1 MTILIYLLLAI
12 TGVILAITAAYLL
25 LRGYGIKDFVIY
37 SFSCLLIYLS
47 GFIIIWLGSV
57 LRNNLGIL
65 SSLISLTGYL
75 IIYILTCIILFGIAS
90 VIPGMEFHKN
100 IKPLNYYSL
109 SLMTFI
115 FIIVIW
121 CFVSYAGSHEGMNGQ
136 MEPGLINRNFLPAPS
151 EVISEGFEMLTKR
164 YTEKPEK
171 DFYINLWISIVRIMW
186 GFGVAVALAVP
197 LGILMGSFKQIEAL
211 FEPLFAFVRYM
222 PPTAF
227 IPLAIIWAPTIES
240 VPSILIFIGVF
251 FYLLVLIMDHVS
263 NVQKELLE
271 TSYTLGANK
280 LEVLTLVIYPAI
292 MPGVVDSSKAMI
304 GAAWTYLI
312 AAELVGAGKGI
323 GYTISIAQRYS
334 QTGRVFV
341 SIIIIGIIGI
351 ITNSLFEL
359 LYRWLFPWKRTER

>member
-1 MTILIYLLLAI
+1 MATLIYLILAI
-12 TGVILAITAAYLL
+12 TGIILAAVAAYFLMK
-25 LRGYGIKDFVIY
+25 GYGIKDFIIY
-37 SFSCLLIYLS
+37 SLSCILIYLA
-47 GFIIIWLGSV
+47 GYGIIWAGSV
-57 LRNNLGIL
+57 LKDNIGIIA
-65 SSLISLTGYL
+65 SIISLTGYL
-75 IIYILTCIILFGIAS
+75 IVYILTCLIIFGIVS

-100 IKPLNYYSL
+100 IKSVNYYSL
-109 SLMTFI
+109 AGMTFI
-115 FIIVIW
+115 FIIILW
-121 CFVSYAGSHEGMNGQ
+121 CVVSYAGSHEGVNGE
-136 MEPGLINRNFLPAPS
+136 MERGLINRNFLPAPS
-151 EVISEGFEMLTKR
+151 EVISEGLDMLTKR
-164 YTEKPEK
+164 NIERPEK
-171 DFYINLWISIVRIMW
+171 DFYINLWTSIVRIMW

-211 FEPLFAFVRYM
+211 FEPLFAFIRYM

-227 IPLAIIWAPTIES
+227 IPLAIIWAPAIENI
-240 VPSILIFIGVF
+240 PSILIFTGVF
-251 FYLLVLIMDHVS
+251 FYLLVLIMDHVA

-280 LEVLTLVIYPAI
+280 LEVLTMVIYPAI
-292 MPGVVDSSKAMI
+292 MPGVLDSAKAMI

-351 ITNSLFEL
+351 ITNSIFEL

>member
-1 MTILIYLLLAI
+1 METLIYLILAI
-12 TGVILAITAAYLL
+12 TGIILAITTAYFLMK
-25 LRGYGIKDFVIY
+25 GYGVKDFIVY
-37 SFSCLLIYLS
+37 SLSCLLVYLS
-47 GFIIIWLGSV
+47 GFAIIWLASL
-57 LRNNLGIL
+57 LRNNIGIFAT
-65 SSLISLTGYL
+65 LISLTGYM
-75 IIYILTCIILFGIAS
+75 IIYILTCVIIFGIVS

-100 IKPLNYYSL
+100 IKSLNYYSL
-109 SLMTFI
+109 SVMTFI
-115 FIIVIW
+115 FIIIIW
-121 CFVSYAGSHEGMNGQ
+121 CFVSYAGSHEGMKGQ
-136 MEPGLINRNFLPAPS
+136 LERGLINRNFLPAPS
-151 EVISEGFEMLTKR
+151 EVLSEGFEMLSKR
-164 YTEKPEK
+164 YIQKPEK
-171 DFYINLWISIVRIMW
+171 DFYINLWTSIVRILW

-211 FEPLFAFVRYM
+211 FEPLFAFIRYM

-251 FYLLVLIMDHVS
+251 FYLLVLIMDHVA
-263 NVQKELLE
+263 NVPKELLE

-280 LEVLTLVIYPAI
+280 LEVLTMVIYPAI
-292 MPGVVDSSKAMI
+292 MPGVVDSAKAMI

-312 AAELVGAGKGI
+312 AAELVGAGRGI

-334 QTGRVFV
+334 QTDKVFV

-359 LYRWLFPWKRTER
+359 LYRWLFPWKRMGR